1 MAITADLEHL
11 SFQHGPLVF
20 AAKAMGEG
28 PVVICLH
35 GFPDNAGSFR
45 HQLPALAEAGFRAI
59 SVTLRGYERSSIPEN
74 GDYSVEAIAADICAV
89 IDQLDPGPV
98 HLVGHDW
105 GAAIAYNAA
114 AKAPQDFKSLTT
126 MAVPHA
132 GRFARDGLR
141 IPRQLKMSWYMG
153 FFNLPWVSDWAVR
166 RRDYAFI
173 RNLWRNWSPGW
184 SPEPAVLE
192 SVVDTLS
199 QPGVLSAAL
208 GYYRAALSLSA
219 LLASADEAH
228 YPVPVPTLALSGERD
243 GCIASDV
250 FEQLTIVSDFPQG
263 VKFHRVAE
271 AGHFLHQEQ
280 PEVVNSLLI
289 EWLTAIED
297 DRLGEDLAGNGDRQR
312 HLLIE
317 AGL

>member
-59 SVTLRGYERSSIPEN
+59 SVTLRGYECASIPEN
-74 GDYSVEAIAADICAV
+74 GDYSVEAIASDIYAV
-89 IDQLDPGPV
+89 IDQLDQGPV

-114 AKAPQDFKSLTT
+114 AAAPHHFKSLTT

-141 IPRQLKMSWYMG
+141 IPRQLKLSWFMG
-153 FFNLPWVSDWAVR
+153 FFNLPWVSDWVVR

-173 RNLWRNWSPGW
+173 RNLWRKWSPGW
-184 SPEPAVLE
+184 SPAPDVIE
-192 SVVDTLS
+192 SVIDTLS
-199 QPGVLSAAL
+199 QPGVLSATL

-219 LLASADEAH
+219 LSASADDAH
-228 YPVPVPTLALSGERD
+228 YPVPVPTLALTGERD

-250 FEQLTIVSDFPQG
+250 FERLTVASDYPEG
-263 VKFHRVAE
+263 MRFHRIAE

-280 PEVVNSLLI
+280 PKAVNSLLI
-289 EWLTAIED
+289 DWLTAID
-297 DRLGEDLAGNGDRQR
+297 DDCRGETLTGD
-312 HLLIE
+312 
-317 AGL
+317 GD